1 MIDGNS
7 PQQSSGSASNP
18 KTGTPPVINRKR
30 WLWDNF
36 VSLGSALLLVMVIRS
51 SVIEAFKIPSGS
63 MIPTLLVGDQIFVNK
78 FSYGLRVPFTDWIGE
93 RPHYFF
99 RTGNPDRGDIIVFKY
114 PVDPDIYFIK
124 RVIGIPGD
132 TVEMKNKLIYINGK
146 PADRTPASP
155 QQLDEIFKSL
165 EDSIAEYPRDRM
177 EVFNQK
183 FDHTEGVNMIDKQ
196 SYFSENFS
204 PITVP
209 ENSFFV
215 MGDNRDNSK
224 DSRFW
229 GFVPFDNIKGR
240 AFVIWLSVSLD
251 FDAGKYNFR
260 PERIGK
266 ILH

>member
-1 MIDGNS
+1 MTEETKS
-7 PQQSSGSASNP
+7 QQTLKQPPQSKPSW
-18 KTGTPPVINRKR
+18 KK
-30 WLWDNF
+30 WLWDNT
-36 VSLGSALLLVMVIRS
+36 VSLGSALLLVFVIRS

-78 FSYGLRVPFTDWIGE
+78 FSYGLRVPLTDWIGE
-93 RPHYFF
+93 KPLYFF
-99 RTGNPDRGDIIVFKY
+99 RTHEPSRGDIIVFKY

-124 RVIGIPGD
+124 RVVGVPGD
-132 TVEMKNKLIYINGK
+132 TIEMKNKVVTINGK
-146 PADRTPASP
+146 PFEHSALPTDQINS
-155 QQLDEIFKSL
+155 IFKSL
-165 EDSIAEYPRDRM
+165 DDSVSEYPRDRM
-177 EVFNQK
+177 DVHYEK
-183 FDHTEGVNMIDKQ
+183 FDHETGTIMIDKQ

-209 ENSFFV
+209 EGQYFV

-240 AFVIWLSVSLD
+240 AFVIWLSVWIDLD
-251 FDAGKYNFR
+251 QSQFTFR

-266 ILH
+266 LLH

>member
-1 MIDGNS
+1 MTEENK
-7 PQQSSGSASNP
+7 PQQS
-18 KTGTPPVINRKR
+18 RKK

-93 RPHYFF
+93 KPHYFF
-99 RTGNPDRGDIIVFKY
+99 RTKEPSRGDIIVFKY

-124 RVIGIPGD
+124 RIVGIPGD
-132 TVEMKNKLIYINGK
+132 VVEMKNKVVSINGK
-146 PADRTPASP
+146 PFEQKEVPADR
-155 QQLDEIFKSL
+155 LEKIFKSID
-165 EDSIAEYPRDRM
+165 DSSAEYPRERM
-177 EVFNQK
+177 KVSLQT
-183 FDHTEGVNMIDKQ
+183 FDHETGTIMIDQQ
-196 SYFSENFS
+196 SYFSENMA

-209 ENSFFV
+209 EGHYFC

-229 GFVPFDNIKGR
+229 GFVPFDNIKGK
-240 AFVIWLSVSLD
+240 AFVIWLSVWLD
-251 FDAGKYNFR
+251 FEQSKFTFR
-260 PERIGK
+260 PERIGTL
-266 ILH
+266 LH

>member
-1 MIDGNS
+1 M
-7 PQQSSGSASNP
+7 SNESKP
-18 KTGTPPVINRKR
+18 HESTEQAQPALSKFERLKKEG
-30 WLWDNF
+30 W
-36 VSLGSALLLVMVIRS
+36 SLFWALLLVLIIRS

-78 FSYGLRVPFTDWIGE
+78 FSYGLRVPFTDWIGDK
-93 RPHYFF
+93 PYYFF
-99 RTGNPDRGDIIVFKY
+99 RRNNPARGDIIVFKY

-124 RVIGIPGD
+124 RVIGVPGD
-132 TVEMKNKLIYINGK
+132 KIEMKNKVIYINDIAQERLPIPEPLK
-146 PADRTPASP
+146 QKLLATVSESP
-155 QQLDEIFKSL
+155 EYPKDQMEIF
-165 EDSIAEYPRDRM
+165 Y
-177 EVFNQK
+177 QK
-183 FDHTEGVNMIDKQ
+183 FDHETGTIMVDQQ
-196 SYFSENFS
+196 SYFSENFP

-209 ENSFFV
+209 ENQYFV

-240 AFVIWLSVSLD
+240 AFIIWLSIWVD
-251 FDAGKYNFR
+251 FDQWNITFK

>member
-1 MIDGNS
+1 MTDQNT
-7 PQQSSGSASNP
+7 PQQIAKKP
-18 KTGTPPVINRKR
+18 TTKK

-36 VSLGSALLLVMVIRS
+36 VSLGSALLLVLVIRS

-78 FSYGLRVPFTDWIGE
+78 FSYGLRVPFTDWFGD
-93 RPHYFF
+93 RPYYFF
-99 RTGNPDRGDIIVFKY
+99 KTQGPSRGDIIVFKY

-124 RVIGIPGD
+124 RVVGLPGD
-132 TVEMKNKLIYINGK
+132 VVEMKNKVVTINGK
-146 PADRTPASP
+146 PFEPSEVPADKM
-155 QQLDEIFKSL
+155 DKIFKSL
-165 EDSIAEYPRDRM
+165 DDSQSEYPRDRM
-177 EVFNQK
+177 SVNYQK
-183 FDHTEGVNMIDKQ
+183 FDHTTGTIMIDKQ
-196 SYFSENFS
+196 SYFSENF
-204 PITVP
+204 PPLTVP

-240 AFVIWLSVSLD
+240 AFVIWLSVWID
-251 FDAGKYNFR
+251 FDTSKFTFR
-260 PERIGK
+260 PERIGT